1 MKLVELSNKLG
12 VIIDYEVRSWAPT
25 ISSLYIYKQ
34 EDVKVNL
41 LNPKS
46 EQHLLCGCK
55 KNNECREEK

>member
-1 MKLVELSNKLG
+1 MRFRYYKLG

-46 EQHLLCGCK
+46 EQHLICGCS
-55 KNNECREEK
+55 KNNECLKKRKY